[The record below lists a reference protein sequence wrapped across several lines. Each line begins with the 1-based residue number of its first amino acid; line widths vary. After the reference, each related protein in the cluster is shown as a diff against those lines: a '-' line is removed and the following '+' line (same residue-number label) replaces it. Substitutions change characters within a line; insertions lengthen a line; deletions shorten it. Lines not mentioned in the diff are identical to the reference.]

1 MKELVKKFGT
11 LVKQIVNEK
20 GELSFFGL
28 VLREDASVWDV
39 LVAAD
44 WIDDDR
50 RKALEYVAQLLQ
62 NNLTT
67 KELLSISGIVLL
79 QNEYFEGFSKVVSE
93 TGWEE
98 NDIDLY
104 GVSVKKAY
112 IFVASDVEWHM
123 EAVRDQE

>member
-1 MKELVKKFGT
+1 MEP
-11 LVKQIVNEK
+11 ISAEK

-28 VLREDASVWDV
+28 VLREDASVWDL

-44 WIDDDR
+44 WVDTDK
-50 RKALEYVAQLLQ
+50 RKALEYLVKQVQ
-62 NNLTT
+62 SVLTK
-67 KELLSISGIVLL
+67 KELLDISGIVLL

-104 GVSVKKAY
+104 GVAVKKAY
-112 IFVASDVEWHM
+112 IFIASDVETHV
-123 EAVRDQE
+123 EPVRSRV